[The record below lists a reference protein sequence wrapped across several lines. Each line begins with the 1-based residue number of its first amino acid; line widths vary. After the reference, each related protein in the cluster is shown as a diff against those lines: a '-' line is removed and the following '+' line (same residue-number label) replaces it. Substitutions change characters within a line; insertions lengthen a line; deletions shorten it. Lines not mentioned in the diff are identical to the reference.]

1 MLNLNKVIKEKKAMA
16 VDRTISVVGLLIC
29 ALGSAAG
36 LIAPPSPR
44 AHLHRSTCDL
54 PALQKPNRREA
65 LLGAT
70 VQKPNRREALLGATA
85 AAAASVLAVP
95 SAHASGGATA
105 GKTTSIPRA
114 KLRYYD
120 RITKAVIAFE
130 ALGPA
135 MGSAETLKP
144 AMKTFYDSADGSP
157 AEEFKG
163 AGFLLAVAFKIDG
176 RTPPDKVQAVK
187 DWKKMMA
194 DLDKLKAASKP
205 EQAKDAYAKVK
216 VTMDVY
222 LESVDLPLLGDARY
236 SAA

>member
-1 MLNLNKVIKEKKAMA
+1 MPITRLL
-16 VDRTISVVGLLIC
+16 LLIS
-29 ALGSAAG
+29 ALGGAAG
-36 LIAPPSPR
+36 LTAVPTSPR
-44 AHLHRSTCDL
+44 AHLRRSAHTHS
-54 PALQKPNRREA
+54 RREA
-65 LLGAT
+65 LIG
-70 VQKPNRREALLGATA
+70 A
-85 AAAASVLAVP
+85 AAAAATSVLAVP

-120 RITKAVIAFE
+120 RITAAVAAFE
-130 ALGPA
+130 ALGQSL
-135 MGSAETLKP
+135 GSTETLKP
-144 AMKTFYDSADGSP
+144 AMAQFFSTTDGSP

-176 RTPPDKVQAVK
+176 RTPPDKVPAVK

-205 EQAKDAYAKVK
+205 EQAKEAYAKAK
-216 VTMDVY
+216 ATMDVY
-222 LESVDLPLLGDARY
+222 LDGVELPLLGDARY

>member
-54 PALQKPNRREA
+54 PAL
-65 LLGAT
+65 
-70 VQKPNRREALLGATA
+70 QKPNRREALLGATA